1 MRALIGS
8 LVLAT
13 ALFAGGCGGA
23 QTDAPKVEQGA
34 SPAALTIAERTVP
47 DFRMVSAVL
56 TNRDVGDA
64 RARIGGRITQ
74 ILVKEGEK
82 VRAGQVVAVIGDDRI
97 SLEADA
103 AARRS
108 EQLKR
113 PASKPSRIC
122 SGLSASFPVAPFPR
136 QPSTRRDPERKAA
149 EAQLQAAR
157 AQAGAAR
164 ALNSQG
170 QVVAPSTGEVTR
182 IPSPRGAV
190 IMPGEVVVQITTGA
204 PVLRIELPSSKLQT

>member
-23 QTDAPKVEQGA
+23 QTDAPKAEQGA

-82 VRAGQVVAVIGDDRI
+82 VRAGQVVADHTRSWATAATITDPAHRETARLLRADLADR
-97 SLEADA
+97 
-103 AARRS
+103 RRT
-108 EQLKR
+108 Q
-113 PASKPSRIC
+113 A
-122 SGLSASFPVAPFPR
+122 
-136 QPSTRRDPERKAA
+136 TRSHSD
-149 EAQLQAAR
+149 
-157 AQAGAAR
+157 GH
-164 ALNSQG
+164 
-170 QVVAPSTGEVTR
+170 VVAIRPLPDYDALYGVDFD
-182 IPSPRGAV
+182 PGPPRTN
-190 IMPGEVVVQITTGA
+190 PITKE
-204 PVLRIELPSSKLQT
+204 RR